1 MNFTVISPNRSKN
14 WRLSKMKLFEKPFG
28 YDRVLSKED
37 VMRQPKKK
45 KGERASDWKYTLS
58 RIWKIVDEQRILL
71 IMVLSMVV
79 ISAIAALIG
88 PFIIGKIIDHYVM
101 QKQFD
106 GIVTPILWLIGV
118 YIILSTALFLQSYWM
133 IGIAQQ
139 TIYRMRTSLF
149 SHMLRLPIS
158 FFDKR
163 QHGELM
169 SRATN
174 DVETV
179 SATLNSAF
187 IQVFSSVL
195 TLVGTF
201 VVMLILSPLL
211 TFITMLIIPI
221 MFWAMGW
228 ITRRTGKLFKE
239 QQAAVGALN
248 GMIEETISGQ
258 RVVKVFSQEER
269 VKEEFREKSLRLRR
283 TGFWALS
290 YSGYIPK
297 VMNGLNNMSF
307 ALVAGIGGILAL
319 NGNVTGVTV
328 GTIVIFTEYARQ
340 FTRPLNDLANQ
351 FNTVLSAIAG
361 AERVFNIIDTE
372 AEKDTGHKKDL
383 KLIGNVEFRNVSF
396 KYNPEQADY
405 TLKNIQFKVEK
416 GQTVALVGPTG
427 AGKTTIMQLI
437 TRFYDPLDGSV
448 LFDGVDIRE
457 IPRETM
463 RSQMAFVLQDP
474 FLFEASVYDNIRYG
488 RLDATNEEIV
498 EAAKKANAHDFIIKL
513 ENGYDTV
520 LNADGAEISQ
530 GQKQLLSIARALVA
544 DPVVLLLD
552 EATSSI
558 DTVTELKIQEALEV
572 LMEGRTSFVIAHRL
586 NTIRNAD
593 LVFVMQEGKLV
604 EAGPQQQLIESR
616 GIYASM
622 LQSGLEE

>member
-1 MNFTVISPNRSKN
+1 
-14 WRLSKMKLFEKPFG
+14 MKLFEKPFG
-28 YDRVLSKED
+28 YERVLTKED
-37 VMRQPKKK
+37 VKRKSKKQ
-45 KGERASDWKYTLS
+45 KGERANDWKYTLK
-58 RIWKIVDEQRILL
+58 RIWKIVDEQRALL
-71 IMVLSMVV
+71 IMVLVMVV
-79 ISAIAALIG
+79 ISSVAALVG
-88 PFIIGKIIDHYVM
+88 PFIIGKIIDNFVM
-101 QKQFD
+101 QKQFE
-106 GIVTPILWLIGV
+106 GILEPITWLIGV
-118 YIILSTALFLQSYWM
+118 YIILSITLFLQSYWM

-149 SHMLRLPIS
+149 NHMLKLPIP

-174 DVETV
+174 DIETV

-211 TFITMLIIPI
+211 TVITMLIIPV

-258 RVVKVFSQEER
+258 RVVKAFSQEER
-269 VKEEFREKSLRLRR
+269 IKEEFREKSLRLRR

-307 ALVAGIGGILAL
+307 ALVAGVGGILAF
-319 NGNVTGVTV
+319 NGYVTV

-361 AERVFNIIDTE
+361 AERVFNILDE
-372 AEKDTGHKKDL
+372 SVELDEEKENKSL
-383 KLIGNVEFRNVSF
+383 QLQGNVAFRDVSF
-396 KYNPEQADY
+396 KYEQAEQAY
-405 TLKNIQFKVEK
+405 TLKNINFEVKQ

-427 AGKTTIMQLI
+427 AGKTTIMQLLS
-437 TRFYDPLDGSV
+437 RFYDPHSGTVEYDGI
-448 LFDGVDIRE
+448 DIRH

-474 FLFEASVYDNIRYG
+474 FLFEASVYENIRYG
-488 RLDATNEEIV
+488 RLDATDEEIIT
-498 EAAKKANAHDFIIKL
+498 AAKKANAHDFIMKL
-513 ENGYDTV
+513 KNGYDTV

-544 DPVVLLLD
+544 DPVILLLD

-572 LMEGRTSFVIAHRL
+572 LMQGRTSFVIAHRL
-586 NTIRNAD
+586 NTVRNAD
-593 LVFVMQEGKLV
+593 LVFVMQKGELV
-604 EAGPQQQLIESR
+604 ESGPQQQLIEQN
-616 GIYASM
+616 GIYANM
-622 LQSGLEE
+622 LKAGIEE